1 MIIVGSPGK
10 NIYSAFPM
18 TSTPPDSSARRRA
31 EYDALRT
38 TIRDRGTVR
47 MALLPIIF
55 TGWAAVAVA
64 TAALLTVAIST
75 LVPLMMLAAGFEA
88 LFALHVNVER
98 LGRYLQVFHEHE
110 GEGWEHIAMS
120 FGRKFPVTGPDPLFT
135 RVFIFAT
142 SVNFFPAALG
152 GEPWE
157 VIVIGACHL
166 AFVYRVRK
174 AQNFATTQRGEDLE
188 RFIAL
193 REGASH
199 ATPRFTGPAADAA
212 RPTE

>member
-1 MIIVGSPGK
+1 MLVVGSPVR
-10 NIYSAFPM
+10 NIYSALPM
-18 TSTPPDSSARRRA
+18 TSSSPDQDRRRA
-31 EYDALRT
+31 EYDALRG

-55 TGWAAVAVA
+55 TGWAAVAIA
-64 TAALLTVAIST
+64 TAALLTVVIST
-75 LVPLMMLAAGFEA
+75 LVPLMMLAAGFES

-110 GEGWEHIAMS
+110 GEGWEHVAMS
-120 FGRKFPVTGPDPLFT
+120 FGRQFPVSGPDPLFT

-157 VIVIGACHL
+157 VVAIGACHL

-174 AQNFATTQRGEDLE
+174 AQNFAAAQRGDDLQ
-188 RFIAL
+188 RFASL
-193 REGASH
+193 RERSLQSP
-199 ATPRFTGPAADAA
+199 TPGPDSGPE
-212 RPTE
+212 RPTD